1 MEKQKYIQDIEAIKD
16 MMDRSSKFISLSGLS
31 GVLAG
36 TFALVAAYLAYGTIY
51 SGGLYSMEYRD
62 AILSRSTLS
71 QLLAIGITTIILS
84 IGCGIFLTTRKA
96 RKMNQSMFDKQA
108 KLMLINLAIPLVT
121 GGVLCLILLL
131 KRGVTLVA
139 PMTLIFYGLALVNA
153 SKYAV
158 DAMRTLGLIQIALG
172 LLATWFIG
180 YGLIFWAIGFGVM
193 HIIYGIFMHLND
205 RQ

>member
-1 MEKQKYIQDIEAIKD
+1 MEKQKYIEDIEAIKD

-36 TFALVAAYLAYGTIY
+36 TFALIAAYLAYSTVY
-51 SGGLYSMEYRD
+51 GGQDYMEYRK
-62 AILSRSTLS
+62 AVLTTGSLSR
-71 QLLAIGITTIILS
+71 LLAIATTTIVLS
-84 IGCGIFLTTRKA
+84 VGCGVFLTTRKA
-96 RKMNQSMFDKQA
+96 RKMNQSIFDKQA
-108 KLMLINLAIPLVT
+108 KLMLINLAIPLVA

-131 KRGVTLVA
+131 KGGVALVA
-139 PMTLIFYGLALVNA
+139 PLTLIFYGLALVNA

-158 DAMRTLGLIQIALG
+158 DAMRTLGLIEIGLG
-172 LLATWFIG
+172 LLACWFLG

-205 RQ
+205 RP

>member
-1 MEKQKYIQDIEAIKD
+1 MEKQKYIEDIEAIKD

-36 TFALVAAYLAYGTIY
+36 TFALLAAYLAYSTVY
-51 SGGLYSMEYRD
+51 GGQDYMEYRK
-62 AILSRSTLS
+62 AVLTTGSLSRLLVIAISTIVLS
-71 QLLAIGITTIILS
+71 V
-84 IGCGIFLTTRKA
+84 GCGVFLTTRKA

-108 KLMLINLAIPLVT
+108 KLMLIHLAIPLVS
-121 GGVLCLILLL
+121 GGILCLILLL
-131 KRGVTLVA
+131 KGGVALVA
-139 PMTLIFYGLALVNA
+139 PLTLIFYGLALVNA

-158 DAMRTLGLIQIALG
+158 DAMRTLGLIEIALG
-172 LLATWFIG
+172 LLATWFLG

-205 RQ
+205 RT

>member
-1 MEKQKYIQDIEAIKD
+1 

-36 TFALVAAYLAYGTIY
+36 TFALIAAYLAYSTVY
-51 SGGLYSMEYRD
+51 GGQDYMEYRKAVLTTGSLSKLLLI
-62 AILSRSTLS
+62 AIST
-71 QLLAIGITTIILS
+71 IVLS

-96 RKMNQSMFDKQA
+96 RKLNQSIFDKQA
-108 KLMLINLAIPLVT
+108 QLMLTHLAIPLIT
-121 GGVLCLILLL
+121 GGVLCVILLL
-131 KRGVTLVA
+131 KGGVALVA
-139 PMTLIFYGLALVNA
+139 PLTLIFYGLALVNA

-158 DAMRTLGLIQIALG
+158 DAMRTLGLIEIALG
-172 LLATWFIG
+172 LLATWFLG

-205 RQ
+205 RP

>member
-1 MEKQKYIQDIEAIKD
+1 MEKRKYIEDIEAIKD

-36 TFALVAAYLAYGTIY
+36 TFALIAAYLAYSTVY
-51 SGGLYSMEYRD
+51 GGQDYMEYRKAVLTTGSLSKLLLI
-62 AILSRSTLS
+62 AIST
-71 QLLAIGITTIILS
+71 IVLS

-96 RKMNQSMFDKQA
+96 RKLNQSIFDKQA
-108 KLMLINLAIPLVT
+108 QLMLTHLAIPLIT
-121 GGVLCLILLL
+121 GGVLCVILLL
-131 KRGVTLVA
+131 KGGVALVA
-139 PMTLIFYGLALVNA
+139 PLTLIFYGLALVNA

-158 DAMRTLGLIQIALG
+158 DAMRTLGLIEIALG
-172 LLATWFIG
+172 LLATWFLG

-205 RQ
+205 RP

>member
-71 QLLAIGITTIILS
+71 QLLAIGITTITLS

-158 DAMRTLGLIQIALG
+158 EAMRTLGLIQIALG

-205 RQ
+205 SQ